1 MKKRKQ
7 TDLEKIS
14 RIIPDKYILGSVL
27 GKGGNAIVYNVTDKK
42 TGNQYALK
50 YLKKRSEEKK
60 NDLRVK

>member
-27 GKGGNAIVYNVTDKK
+27 GKGGNAIVYDVTDKK
-42 TGNQYALK
+42 TGNQ
-50 YLKKRSEEKK
+50 
-60 NDLRVK
+60 